1 MISEQQNSGAL
12 LEPVLDSQQ
21 ERERVPQTQHELNK
35 AINQEKKGTV

>member
-21 ERERVPQTQHELNK
+21 ERERESLKHSMN
-35 AINQEKKGTV
+35 